1 MHVCML
7 AMLVCMHAFTHTCI
21 ISTRDN
27 MASDQNLQ
35 FATDSADL
43 DTVSGSKVDLFK
55 FEVKY
60 D

>member
-1 MHVCML
+1 
-7 AMLVCMHAFTHTCI
+7 
-21 ISTRDN
+21 

-60 D
+60 G